1 MAYHFNLY
9 FRLKEKID
17 NQIKLN
23 KHLKYLIALFLAF
36 VVIAGDGAL
45 YSQSKSA
52 EYYQSSFVVLRRE
65 LNLKSSRL
73 YKFGQ
78 VSSCIKTRFSI
89 VLNFIKTENV
99 FTFQIK
105 KLLKLQNLL
114 HQKLTS
120 FINQFVFI
128 NEIITS
134 NNLYKSLYSA

>member
-1 MAYHFNLY
+1 M
-9 FRLKEKID
+9 
-17 NQIKLN
+17 
-23 KHLKYLIALFLAF
+23 
-36 VVIAGDGAL
+36 GDGAL

-65 LNLKSSRL
+65 LNLKSSQL

-78 VSSCIKTRFSI
+78 AVSFEKTRFSI
-89 VLNFIKTENV
+89 VLDFLHAENV

-105 KLLKLQNLL
+105 KLVKLQNLL

-120 FINQFVFI
+120 FINQSVFV

-134 NNLYKSLYSA
+134 KHFNKSLYNA

>member
-1 MAYHFNLY
+1 M
-9 FRLKEKID
+9 K
-17 NQIKLN
+17 

-36 VVIAGDGAL
+36 VVIAGDGTL

-78 VSSCIKTRFSI
+78 VVSWSETRFSI
-89 VLNFIKTENV
+89 VLNFLKTENV

-120 FINQFVFI
+120 FINQAVFI

-134 NNLYKSLYSA
+134 KHFGKSLYNA

>member
-1 MAYHFNLY
+1 M
-9 FRLKEKID
+9 K
-17 NQIKLN
+17 
-23 KHLKYLIALFLAF
+23 KHIKYLIALFLTL

-52 EYYQSSFVVLRRE
+52 EYYESSFVILRRE
-65 LNLKSSRL
+65 SDLKSSRL

-78 VSSCIKTRFSI
+78 AVSWNEIRFSV
-89 VLNFIKTENV
+89 VLNFLKTETI

-105 KLLKLQNLL
+105 KLLRLQNII

-120 FINQFVFI
+120 FINQSIFI

-134 NNLYKSLYSA
+134 KYFDKSLYNA

>member
-1 MAYHFNLY
+1 M
-9 FRLKEKID
+9 K
-17 NQIKLN
+17 
-23 KHLKYLIALFLAF
+23 KHIKYLITLFLTF
-36 VVIAGDGAL
+36 VVIAGDGTL

-52 EYYQSSFVVLRRE
+52 EYYQCSFVVSKRE
-65 LNLKSSRL
+65 LNFKSSRL

-78 VSSCIKTRFSI
+78 ISSFGKTGFSI
-89 VLNFIKTENV
+89 VLNFLKTEKV

-120 FINQFVFI
+120 FINQSVFI

-134 NNLYKSLYSA
+134 QHFGKSLYNA

>member
-1 MAYHFNLY
+1 M
-9 FRLKEKID
+9 
-17 NQIKLN
+17 
-23 KHLKYLIALFLAF
+23 
-36 VVIAGDGAL
+36 IAGDGTL

-73 YKFGQ
+73 YKLGQ
-78 VSSCIKTRFSI
+78 VVSWSETRFSI
-89 VLNFIKTENV
+89 VLNFLKTENV

-120 FINQFVFI
+120 FINQAAFI

-134 NNLYKSLYSA
+134 KYFGKSLYSA

>member
-1 MAYHFNLY
+1 M
-9 FRLKEKID
+9 
-17 NQIKLN
+17 N
-23 KHLKYLIALFLAF
+23 KNIKYLITLFLTF
-36 VVIAGDGAL
+36 VVIAGDGTL

-78 VSSCIKTRFSI
+78 AFSSEKTSFSI
-89 VLNFIKTENV
+89 VLNFLKTENV
-99 FTFQIK
+99 FTFRIK

-120 FINQFVFI
+120 FINQSVFI

-134 NNLYKSLYSA
+134 KYFSKSLYSA

>member
-1 MAYHFNLY
+1 M
-9 FRLKEKID
+9 R
-17 NQIKLN
+17 
-23 KHLKYLIALFLAF
+23 KHIKYLIALFLTF
-36 VVIAGDGAL
+36 VLIAADGTL

-65 LNLKSSRL
+65 LNLKNSRL

-78 VSSCIKTRFSI
+78 IVSSDKIRFSI
-89 VLNFIKTENV
+89 VLNFLKTENV

-120 FINQFVFI
+120 FINQSVFI
-128 NEIITS
+128 NQIITS
-134 NNLYKSLYSA
+134 KHFGKSLYNA

>member
-1 MAYHFNLY
+1 M
-9 FRLKEKID
+9 K
-17 NQIKLN
+17 
-23 KHLKYLIALFLAF
+23 KHIKYLIALFLTF
-36 VVIAGDGAL
+36 VVIAGDGNL

-78 VSSCIKTRFSI
+78 AVSWNKMRFSI
-89 VLNFIKTENV
+89 VLNFLKTENV

-114 HQKLTS
+114 YQKLTS
-120 FINQFVFI
+120 FINQSVFI
-128 NEIITS
+128 NEIIIS
-134 NNLYKSLYSA
+134 KHFGKSLYNA

>member
-1 MAYHFNLY
+1 
-9 FRLKEKID
+9 
-17 NQIKLN
+17 
-23 KHLKYLIALFLAF
+23 
-36 VVIAGDGAL
+36 VIAGDGTL

-65 LNLKSSRL
+65 LNLKSSRF

-78 VSSCIKTRFSI
+78 VGCCVKTRFSI
-89 VLNFIKTENV
+89 VLNFLKTENV

-120 FINQFVFI
+120 FINQSVFI
-128 NEIITS
+128 NEIIISTHFT
-134 NNLYKSLYSA
+134 KSLYNA

>member
-1 MAYHFNLY
+1 
-9 FRLKEKID
+9 LK
-17 NQIKLN
+17 

-52 EYYQSSFVVLRRE
+52 EYYQSSLVVLRRE

-78 VSSCIKTRFSI
+78 VVSCGKIRFSI
-89 VLNFIKTENV
+89 VLNFLKTENV

-114 HQKLTS
+114 HQKLIS
-120 FINQFVFI
+120 FIKQSVFI

-134 NNLYKSLYSA
+134 KHFNKSLYRA

>member
-1 MAYHFNLY
+1 M
-9 FRLKEKID
+9 K
-17 NQIKLN
+17 
-23 KHLKYLIALFLAF
+23 KHIKYLIALFLAF
-36 VVIAGDGAL
+36 VVIAGDGTL

-52 EYYQSSFVVLRRE
+52 EYYESSFVVLRRE

-78 VSSCIKTRFSI
+78 AVSSEKIGFSI
-89 VLNFIKTENV
+89 VLNFLKTENV

-120 FINQFVFI
+120 FINQSVFI

-134 NNLYKSLYSA
+134 KHFDKSLYSA

>member
-1 MAYHFNLY
+1 M
-9 FRLKEKID
+9 
-17 NQIKLN
+17 
-23 KHLKYLIALFLAF
+23 
-36 VVIAGDGAL
+36 AGDGSL

-52 EYYQSSFVVLRRE
+52 EYYESSFVVLRRE

-78 VSSCIKTRFSI
+78 LASFGKTRFSI
-89 VLNFIKTENV
+89 VLNFLKVENI

-114 HQKLTS
+114 HQRLTS
-120 FINQFVFI
+120 FINQSVFI

-134 NNLYKSLYSA
+134 KHFSKSLYSA

>member
-1 MAYHFNLY
+1 M
-9 FRLKEKID
+9 K
-17 NQIKLN
+17 
-23 KHLKYLIALFLAF
+23 KHIKYLIALFLTF

-52 EYYQSSFVVLRRE
+52 EYYESSFVVLKRE
-65 LNLKSSRL
+65 LNFKSSRF

-78 VSSCIKTRFSI
+78 AVSWNEIRFSI
-89 VLNFIKTENV
+89 VLNFLKTENV

-114 HQKLTS
+114 YQNLTS
-120 FINQFVFI
+120 FIKQSVFI

-134 NNLYKSLYSA
+134 KDFAKSLYSA

>member
-1 MAYHFNLY
+1 M
-9 FRLKEKID
+9 K
-17 NQIKLN
+17 
-23 KHLKYLIALFLAF
+23 KHIKYLIALFLAF

-65 LNLKSSRL
+65 LNLKSSRF

-78 VSSCIKTRFSI
+78 VVSFEKTRFSI
-89 VLNFIKTENV
+89 VLNFLNIENV

-120 FINQFVFI
+120 FINQSVFI

-134 NNLYKSLYSA
+134 NHFHKSLYKA

>member
-1 MAYHFNLY
+1 M
-9 FRLKEKID
+9 K
-17 NQIKLN
+17 

-36 VVIAGDGAL
+36 VVIAGDGTL

-78 VSSCIKTRFSI
+78 VVSCGKIRFSI
-89 VLNFIKTENV
+89 VLNFLKTENV

-114 HQKLTS
+114 HQKLSS
-120 FINQFVFI
+120 FIKQSVFI

-134 NNLYKSLYSA
+134 KHFNKSLYSA

>member
-1 MAYHFNLY
+1 
-9 FRLKEKID
+9 
-17 NQIKLN
+17 
-23 KHLKYLIALFLAF
+23 LIAA
-36 VVIAGDGAL
+36 DGTL

-65 LNLKSSRL
+65 LNLKNSRL

-78 VSSCIKTRFSI
+78 IVSSDKIRFSI
-89 VLNFIKTENV
+89 VLNFLKTENV

-114 HQKLTS
+114 HQKLNS
-120 FINQFVFI
+120 FINQSIFI

-134 NNLYKSLYSA
+134 KHFDKSLYNA